1 MRVMPPS
8 LAAMRP
14 FLLVLVTAVAGCRQ
28 STAAPH
34 DEASRGQ
41 PAPAVAAM
49 AVRRAT
55 QLRSVAFT
63 ASSDSAGAAPR
74 EATTAGAASATPMI
88 IRTGEASIEVGAV
101 DEAVGHVRELARSV
115 GGYVANSSAQT
126 GADNVKSATI
136 QIKVPVERFDQV
148 LTGLAPLGKVESVNV
163 TAQDV
168 GEEYVDVEAR
178 VANSRRLEDRL
189 IALLAT
195 RTGKLKDVLNV
206 EQELSRVRGEIEQ
219 AEGRMR
225 YLRVHAAVST
235 LDITVHEHAAVLADT
250 PGEHPLRD
258 AAHQAWRNFVG
269 LIAAC
274 IASLGVILPL
284 GVLIAVLWFGV
295 RRLRRPEAPSGV

>member
-1 MRVMPPS
+1 MR
-8 LAAMRP
+8 AM
-14 FLLVLVTAVAGCRQ
+14 LLVLVAVIAGCRQ
-28 STAAPH
+28 PGATPKDDMRLDRVAAASAPMRAEQGRTVAFATMADSASTAA
-34 DEASRGQ
+34 AS
-41 PAPAVAAM
+41 
-49 AVRRAT
+49 
-55 QLRSVAFT
+55 
-63 ASSDSAGAAPR
+63 
-74 EATTAGAASATPMI
+74 PMI

-101 DEAVGHVRELARSV
+101 DPAVGQVRELARSV

-126 GADNVKSATI
+126 GADNVKSATV
-136 QIKVPVERFDQV
+136 QLKVPVERFDQV

-168 GEEYVDVEAR
+168 GEEYVDVGAR
-178 VANSRRLEDRL
+178 VANSRRLEERL

-225 YLRVHAAVST
+225 YLRTHAAVST

-269 LIAAC
+269 LIAAG

-284 GVLIAVLWFGV
+284 GVVLAGVWFGV
-295 RRLRRPEAPSGV
+295 RRLRRPVGAAGA

>member
-1 MRVMPPS
+1 MRTMPPS
-8 LAAMRP
+8 LETMRP
-14 FLLVLVTAVAGCRQ
+14 FLLVLITAIAGCRQ
-28 STAAPH
+28 SRAAPKREMLMEQVAAARAPMPAAQLQTVAFAAAADSRDAVPHDVTAAG
-34 DEASRGQ
+34 S
-41 PAPAVAAM
+41 
-49 AVRRAT
+49 
-55 QLRSVAFT
+55 
-63 ASSDSAGAAPR
+63 
-74 EATTAGAASATPMI
+74 ASASPMI

-101 DEAVGHVRELARSV
+101 DQAVGQVRELARSV
-115 GGYVANSSAQT
+115 GGYVANSSAQN
-126 GADNVKSATI
+126 GADNVKSATV
-136 QIKVPVERFDQV
+136 QLKVPVERFDQV

-178 VANSRRLEDRL
+178 VANSRRLEERL

-225 YLRVHAAVST
+225 YLRGHAEVST

-269 LIAAC
+269 LIATG

-284 GVLIAVLWFGV
+284 GVVMVGLWFGV
-295 RRLRRPEAPSGV
+295 RRLRRPVEAPGA